1 MMENMNQ
8 SLKYIMNG
16 GNKSNILIIKIKDTE
31 IQYPL

>member
-1 MMENMNQ
+1 MENMNQ

-16 GNKSNILIIKIKDTE
+16 GNKKQYINIIKIKDTE